1 VKKAKPLPDLEYL
14 RQILSYD
21 EETGLFYWK
30 CTKSSNAVAG
40 KIAGC
45 KNGVGY
51 ICIRIDS
58 SLYLAHR
65 IAWYFLT
72 GIDPSGKLIDHM
84 NCVKHDNRASNLRL
98 ATYSQNLAN
107 QCLRKNN
114 TSGCKGV
121 DFHKKCNKWRAR
133 IKIDNKEFH
142 LGYFDTPE
150 LAHMAYCKHAVKFR
164 AEFAREA

>member
-1 VKKAKPLPDLEYL
+1 MTRAKPLPDLEYL

-30 CTKSSNAVAG
+30 YSKSIKAVAG
-40 KIAGC
+40 SIAGT
-45 KNGVGY
+45 KAKGY
-51 ICIRIDS
+51 ICICIDFKK
-58 SLYLAHR
+58 YRAHR

-72 GIDPSGKLIDHM
+72 TIDPGDKQVDHI
-84 NCVKHDNRASNLRL
+84 NCIKHDNRASNLRL
-98 ATYSQNLAN
+98 ATRSQNQAN

-114 TSGCKGV
+114 TSGHKGV
-121 DFHKKCNKWRAR
+121 DFQKNRNKWRAR

-150 LAHMAYCKHAVKFR
+150 LAHMAYCKGAIEFR
-164 AEFAREA
+164 AQFARGA